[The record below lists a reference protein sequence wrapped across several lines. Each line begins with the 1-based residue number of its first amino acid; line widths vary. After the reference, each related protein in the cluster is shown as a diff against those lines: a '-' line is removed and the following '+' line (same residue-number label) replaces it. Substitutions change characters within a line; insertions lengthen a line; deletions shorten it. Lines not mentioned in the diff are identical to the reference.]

1 MTITERQGLILD
13 KLIQEYID
21 SAEPVSSEF
30 LEKKYHF
37 GICPATIRIEM
48 QKLTDGGL
56 LFQPHTSAGR
66 VPTDRGY
73 RFFVDGLREKE
84 ISETEE
90 IFKIEEILKKGKGDI
105 LKWADNL
112 TKFLAEESSSFVLL
126 NLLEKDFILKEGWE
140 EILEEPEFE
149 EKSLVSDF
157 IRFLENFEKNIV
169 HLDIDGEIKIYI
181 GRENPFSKINNF
193 SIILTRCYFSEEN
206 EGIVSLVGPKRMN
219 YDRNINLMKSF
230 KNYGRREKRAKFR
243 RAEKK
248 D

>member
-1 MTITERQGLILD
+1 MILD
-13 KLIQEYID
+13 KLIRGYID

-37 GICPATIRIEM
+37 GICPATIRNEM

-56 LFQPHTSAGR
+56 LFQPHTSSGR
-66 VPTDRGY
+66 VPTDKGY
-73 RFFVDGLREKE
+73 RFFVDGLSEKE

-90 IFKIEEILKKGKGDI
+90 IFKIDEILKKGGGDV

-126 NLLEKDFILKEGWE
+126 NLLKRDFILKEGWE

-157 IRFLENFEKNIV
+157 IRFLGNFEKNIV
-169 HLDIDGEIKIYI
+169 HLDIDAEIKIYI
-181 GRENPFSKINNF
+181 GKENPFSKINNF
-193 SIILTRCYFSEEN
+193 SMILTKCYFSEEN
-206 EGIVSLVGPKRMN
+206 EGIISLVGPKRMN

-230 KNYGRREKRAKFR
+230 KNYGRKKRAAKKRIKFGGIK
-243 RAEKK
+243 EKT
-248 D
+248 